1 MCFYDK
7 FLIRVIH
14 SKIVN
19 MAFKNVLCFG
29 TINPDFIYFID
40 NLPVLGG
47 DIRSNDYKIRPGGT
61 AINCAENIAN
71 WGANVAVAGNSIGN
85 DEFGKYLINY
95 LDLSGI
101 RHESVIINEHFT
113 PTCSIYVDKEGER
126 TIISSGYEFCE
137 WSDMN
142 KINDFD
148 SLIVDRYSIPF
159 IKDDLKKLNK
169 DIFITQAGYQE
180 EIEYKI
186 NFLVVSKDEI
196 DVQDANRLLDEGL
209 VDWILLTSSNL
220 PARLLSSEGTLEI
233 TPPDFKTINST
244 GAGDATAAYI
254 GAFGIENIIESV
266 KGACAAGAITAGTE
280 ESPTFEKI
288 IEISKLVEIKP
299 R

>member
-1 MCFYDK
+1 ME
-7 FLIRVIH
+7 I
-14 SKIVN
+14 
-19 MAFKNVLCFG
+19 
-29 TINPDFIYFID
+29 
-40 NLPVLGG
+40 
-47 DIRSNDYKIRPGGT
+47 
-61 AINCAENIAN
+61 
-71 WGANVAVAGNSIGN
+71 AGNSIGN

-95 LDLSGI
+95 LDVLGI
-101 RHESVIINEHFT
+101 RYESVIVKEHLT
-113 PTCSIYVDKEGER
+113 PTCSIYVDNKGER

-148 SLIVDRYSIPF
+148 SLIIDRYSIPF
-159 IKDDLKKLNK
+159 IKDDLKKLSK

-196 DVQDANRLLDEGL
+196 DVEDANRLLDEGL

-233 TPPDFKTINST
+233 TPPDYKTINST

-288 IEISKLVEIKP
+288 IEVSKLVEIKP

>member
-1 MCFYDK
+1 
-7 FLIRVIH
+7 
-14 SKIVN
+14 

-61 AINCAENIAN
+61 AINCAANIAN
-71 WGANVAVAGNSIGN
+71 WGANVEIAGNSIGN

-95 LDLSGI
+95 LDVSGI
-101 RHESVIINEHFT
+101 RYESVIINEHFT
-113 PTCSIYVDKEGER
+113 PTCSIYVDKKGER

-137 WSDMN
+137 WSNMN

-148 SLIVDRYSIPF
+148 SLIIDRYSIPF
-159 IKDDLKKLNK
+159 IKDDLKKLSK

-196 DVQDANRLLDEGL
+196 DVEEANRLLNEGL

-266 KGACAAGAITAGTE
+266 KGACAAGAPVSYTHLP
-280 ESPTFEKI
+280 SPRDLYT
-288 IEISKLVEIKP
+288 SRMP
-299 R
+299 SSA